1 MARLVVMAL
10 GALILTACADSALN
24 QAAPSDTAAP
34 ETGVASDDTGLEDT
48 GSGEA
53 TWFGIDALIT
63 VSDGRIEAA
72 TLRHRVYS
80 EEPDDGELCVS
91 ERVATEILSV
101 DETPDPVVW
110 HWVEVVTAPDSGDCA
125 ASSPVPDRVRLGL
138 GELYP
143 DVAPGVVDAGYAV
156 ENMYGAYAA
165 LEAPAG
171 DGIEG
176 TTYAYGYA
184 GSVANRAGD
193 EFATTQGPLADGAY
207 IVSAWY
213 LFRL

>member
-1 MARLVVMAL
+1 MARFVLMAL
-10 GALILTACADSALN
+10 GALTVTACSDSALYE
-24 QAAPSDTAAP
+24 AAPAETGAY
-34 ETGVASDDTGLEDT
+34 ETGVEGDDTGLEDT
-48 GSGEA
+48 GSGQA
-53 TWFGIDALIT
+53 TWFGMDALVT
-63 VSDGRIEAA
+63 VSEGRIEAA
-72 TLRHRVYS
+72 TLRHRVYTD
-80 EEPDDGELCVS
+80 EPSDGELCVS
-91 ERVATEILSV
+91 ERVATEILPL

-125 ASSPVPDRVRLGL
+125 PSGPVPSRVRLGL
-138 GELYP
+138 GALYP

-165 LEAPAG
+165 LDAPAG

-193 EFATTQGPLADGAY
+193 EFASAQGPLADGAY